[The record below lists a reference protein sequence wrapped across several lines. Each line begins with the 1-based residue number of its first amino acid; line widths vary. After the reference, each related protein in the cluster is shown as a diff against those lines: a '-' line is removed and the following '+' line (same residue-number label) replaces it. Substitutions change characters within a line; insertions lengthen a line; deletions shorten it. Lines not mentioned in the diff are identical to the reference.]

1 MTQNGIMTTSK
12 SRKVVKTMQ
21 LVVLMTTLCYK
32 FIVSEIVILIS
43 V

>member
-1 MTQNGIMTTSK
+1 MPQNGIMTTSK
-12 SRKVVKTMQ
+12 SRKVVTTMQ